1 MGRAN
6 LIMFARA
13 PVVGMVKRR
22 LAADIGALA
31 ARRFYARTTA
41 DVLARLARDGRWRTW
56 LAVTPDRFAEAGRFW
71 RRGVRR
77 LPQGRGDLGQRMG
90 RAMRRFP
97 GAPAVLVGS
106 DIPELRPAHIAA
118 AIAALGSHEAV
129 LGPAADGG
137 YWLVGLR
144 DGRALPGMFDGVRW
158 SSPHA
163 LADTLANLRG
173 RRVALLETLDDVDD
187 GAGLR
192 RWQARAGAVKFE
204 NALSR

>member
-1 MGRAN
+1 MMGRAN

-13 PVVGMVKRR
+13 PMVGMVKRR

-31 ARRFYARTTA
+31 AQRFYARTTA
-41 DVLARLARDGRWRTW
+41 TVLARLAGDRRWRTW
-56 LAVTPDRFAEAGRFW
+56 LAVTPDRFAAAGRFW
-71 RRGVRR
+71 PGTVRR
-77 LPQGRGDLGQRMG
+77 LPQGNGDLGRRMA

-106 DIPELRPAHIAA
+106 DIPDLGPAQVAA
-118 AIAALGSHEAV
+118 AFAALGSHDAV

-158 SSPHA
+158 STPHA
-163 LADTLANLRG
+163 LADTLANLRR
-173 RRVALLETLDDVDD
+173 RRVALLETLDDIDD
-187 GAGLR
+187 GADLRRWRARAGLR
-192 RWQARAGAVKFE
+192 RA
-204 NALSR
+204 S